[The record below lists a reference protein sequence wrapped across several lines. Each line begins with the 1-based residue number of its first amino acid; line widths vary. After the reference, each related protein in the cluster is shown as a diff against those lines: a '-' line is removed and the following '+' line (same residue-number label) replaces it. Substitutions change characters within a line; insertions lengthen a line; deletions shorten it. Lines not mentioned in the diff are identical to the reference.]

1 MTSGAT
7 PRKHQSALEPV
18 DDMIDH
24 VRGPAASP
32 VIVEYGD
39 YECPYSRQAYREIER
54 VETELVGGVRFVFRH
69 FPLTQTHPHALAA
82 AAAAEA
88 AARQGRFWDMHEL
101 LFNRQKALDEHDLQH
116 YAADIGLDTAMF
128 DDDRAGPLVLDRIRR
143 DVNSGLASGE
153 VLGTP
158 ALFING
164 AAHRGGYDAATLLKA
179 LAPRV

>member
-1 MTSGAT
+1 
-7 PRKHQSALEPV
+7 
-18 DDMIDH
+18 
-24 VRGPAASP
+24 
-32 VIVEYGD
+32 
-39 YECPYSRQAYREIER
+39 
-54 VETELVGGVRFVFRH
+54 
-69 FPLTQTHPHALAA
+69 
-82 AAAAEA
+82 
-88 AARQGRFWDMHEL
+88 
-101 LFNRQKALDEHDLQH
+101 
-116 YAADIGLDTAMF
+116 MF

>member
-1 MTSGAT
+1 
-7 PRKHQSALEPV
+7 
-18 DDMIDH
+18 
-24 VRGPAASP
+24 
-32 VIVEYGD
+32 
-39 YECPYSRQAYREIER
+39 
-54 VETELVGGVRFVFRH
+54 
-69 FPLTQTHPHALAA
+69 
-82 AAAAEA
+82 
-88 AARQGRFWDMHEL
+88 MHEL
-101 LFNRQKALDEHDLQH
+101 LFNRQKALDEHDLQQ